1 MKMIDS
7 DEAVPR
13 TSNGRTVN
21 RDSFTSFKPSKSFS
35 FVSSWFLRDV
45 ATTGQFVVWRIRLVK
60 WKPMPRDAGVMRAH
74 GCIANWHA
82 AVAGMSVISMPLC
95 NGVRIQSAC

>member
-1 MKMIDS
+1 
-7 DEAVPR
+7 
-13 TSNGRTVN
+13 
-21 RDSFTSFKPSKSFS
+21 
-35 FVSSWFLRDV
+35 
-45 ATTGQFVVWRIRLVK
+45 
-60 WKPMPRDAGVMRAH
+60 MPRDAGVMRAH